1 MSGMTVGNISFG
13 HLAESNWYKSE
24 MLRLDAE
31 NIALKRRIGALER
44 CLEKC
49 IPSDNNVAN
58 ERIELLKPEN
68 TW

>member
-1 MSGMTVGNISFG
+1 MSDMTVGSINFG
-13 HLAESNWYKSE
+13 QLAEANWYKAE

-49 IPSDNNVAN
+49 IPGDNNVAN
-58 ERIELLKPEN
+58 ERIQLLNPED